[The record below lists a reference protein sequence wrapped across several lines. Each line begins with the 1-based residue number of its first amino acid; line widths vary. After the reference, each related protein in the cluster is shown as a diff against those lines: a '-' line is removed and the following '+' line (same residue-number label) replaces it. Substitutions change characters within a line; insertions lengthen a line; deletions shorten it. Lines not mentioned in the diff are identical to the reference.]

1 MLKSLLSRLTAPQ
14 PQPLSADEGRTALAA
29 LLVRVARADGAYD
42 ASEIARIE
50 QILTARYGLGAKDA
64 TDLRLQAE
72 TLEAEAP
79 DMHRFTQAIKAGVP
93 YDERLGV
100 IQALWQVVL
109 ADGVREAEE
118 DALLR
123 LLSSLLGV
131 SDRDSALARQSV
143 ADKG

>member
-14 PQPLSADEGRTALAA
+14 PQPLSADKGRTALAA

-50 QILTARYGLGAKDA
+50 QILTTRYGLGAQEA
-64 TDLRLQAE
+64 TALRLQAE
-72 TLEAEAP
+72 TLEADAP
-79 DMHRFTQAIKAGVP
+79 DMHRFTQAIKEGVP
-93 YDERLGV
+93 YEERLGV

>member
-64 TDLRLQAE
+64 TALRLQAE

-118 DALLR
+118 NALMRMVAPMLGLTDQESHQLR
-123 LLSSLLGV
+123 RAVEQG
-131 SDRDSALARQSV
+131 
-143 ADKG
+143 

>member
-1 MLKSLLSRLTAPQ
+1 MLKSLLSRLMAPQ
-14 PQPLSADEGRTALAA
+14 PQPLSTDEVRVALAA

-42 ASEIARIE
+42 TSEIARIE
-50 QILTARYGLGAKDA
+50 QILSNRYELAPADA
-64 TDLRLQAE
+64 TALRLQAE
-72 TLEAEAP
+72 NLEADAP
-79 DMHRFTQAIKAGVP
+79 DMHRFTQAIKEGVP

-100 IQALWQVVL
+100 IKALWQVVL

-143 ADKG
+143 ADNG